1 MARRG
6 LSPWRAFYYNIM
18 TKLNTNQKRRLA
30 RAISRAAS
38 AELAARQ
45 AQLRLIRAER
55 QVAVQEFESLRQI
68 AIIISLPILFLLCA
82 IFSSFWFILIAEAI
96 IKSAK

>member
-1 MARRG
+1 M
-6 LSPWRAFYYNIM
+6 N
-18 TKLNTNQKRRLA
+18 KLNANQKRRLA

-55 QVAVQEFESLRQI
+55 QRVEYEFESLKSV

-82 IFSSFWFILIAEAI
+82 VFSSFWFILIAEAI
-96 IKSAK
+96 SKSAR

>member
-1 MARRG
+1 MA
-6 LSPWRAFYYNIM
+6 
-18 TKLNTNQKRRLA
+18 KLTTNQKRRLS

-55 QVAVQEFESLRQI
+55 RVVAEEFEALRRI
-68 AIIISLPILFLLCA
+68 AIIISLPFMFLLCA
-82 IFSSFWFILIAEAI
+82 IFSSFWVILLAEAI
-96 IKSAK
+96 IKSAR

>member
-1 MARRG
+1 
-6 LSPWRAFYYNIM
+6 M
-18 TKLNTNQKRRLA
+18 TKLTTNQKRRLA

-55 QVAVQEFESLRQI
+55 RVVAEEFEALRRI
-68 AIIISLPILFLLCA
+68 AIIISLPFMFLLCT
-82 IFSSFWFILIAEAI
+82 IFSSFWVLLIAEAI

>member
-1 MARRG
+1 MMNR
-6 LSPWRAFYYNIM
+6 L
-18 TKLNTNQKRRLA
+18 TTNQKRRLS

-55 QVAVQEFESLRQI
+55 QKIDYEFESLKQI
-68 AIIISLPILFLLCA
+68 AIIISLPIVTL
-82 IFSSFWFILIAEAI
+82 IFCSLSGFWAILIAEAI
-96 IKSAK
+96 YKSAIK

>member
-1 MARRG
+1 M
-6 LSPWRAFYYNIM
+6 N
-18 TKLNTNQKRRLA
+18 KLNTNQKRRLA

-55 QVAVQEFESLRQI
+55 RVVAEEFEALRRI
-68 AIIISLPILFLLCA
+68 AIIISLPLMFLLCA
-82 IFSSFWFILIAEAI
+82 IFSSFWVLLIAEAI
-96 IKSAK
+96 IKSAR

>member
-1 MARRG
+1 
-6 LSPWRAFYYNIM
+6 M
-18 TKLNTNQKRRLA
+18 TKLNTNKKRRLA

-55 QVAVQEFESLRQI
+55 RVAAEEFEALRRI
-68 AIIISLPILFLLCA
+68 AIIISLPFLFLLCA
-82 IFSSFWFILIAEAI
+82 IFSSFWFILLAEAI
-96 IKSAK
+96 IKSSR

>member
-1 MARRG
+1 
-6 LSPWRAFYYNIM
+6 M

-30 RAISRAAS
+30 RAINRAAS

-55 QVAVQEFESLRQI
+55 RVVAEEFEALRRI
-68 AIIISLPILFLLCA
+68 AIIISLPVLFLLCA

-96 IKSAK
+96 VKSAR

>member
-1 MARRG
+1 M
-6 LSPWRAFYYNIM
+6 N
-18 TKLNTNQKRRLA
+18 KLNTNQKRRLA

-55 QVAVQEFESLRQI
+55 RVVAEEFEALRRI
-68 AIIISLPILFLLCA
+68 AIIISLPFMFLLCA
-82 IFSSFWFILIAEAI
+82 IFSSFWFILLAEAI
-96 IKSAK
+96 SKSAR

>member
-1 MARRG
+1 
-6 LSPWRAFYYNIM
+6 M
-18 TKLNTNQKRRLA
+18 TKLNTNKKRRLA

-55 QVAVQEFESLRQI
+55 RVVAEEFEALRRI
-68 AIIISLPILFLLCA
+68 AIIISLPFMFLLCA

-96 IKSAK
+96 SKSAR

>member
-1 MARRG
+1 M
-6 LSPWRAFYYNIM
+6 N
-18 TKLNTNQKRRLA
+18 KLNTNQKRRLA

-55 QVAVQEFESLRQI
+55 RVVAEEFEALRRI
-68 AIIISLPILFLLCA
+68 AIIISLPFLFLLCA

-96 IKSAK
+96 VKSAR

>member
-1 MARRG
+1 M
-6 LSPWRAFYYNIM
+6 N
-18 TKLNTNQKRRLA
+18 KLNTNQKRRLA

-55 QVAVQEFESLRQI
+55 RVVAEEFEALRRI
-68 AIIISLPILFLLCA
+68 AIIISLPFMFLLCA

-96 IKSAK
+96 SKSAR

>member
-1 MARRG
+1 
-6 LSPWRAFYYNIM
+6 M
-18 TKLNTNQKRRLA
+18 TKLTTNQKRRLA
-30 RAISRAAS
+30 KAISRAAS

-55 QVAVQEFESLRQI
+55 QVSVQEFESLRQI
-68 AIIISLPILFLLCA
+68 VIILSLPVLFLLCA

>member
-1 MARRG
+1 M
-6 LSPWRAFYYNIM
+6 N
-18 TKLNTNQKRRLA
+18 KLNTNQKRRLA

-45 AQLRLIRAER
+45 AQLRLVRAER
-55 QVAVQEFESLRQI
+55 RVVAEEFEALRRI
-68 AIIISLPILFLLCA
+68 AIIISLPFMFLLCA

-96 IKSAK
+96 SKSAR

>member
-1 MARRG
+1 
-6 LSPWRAFYYNIM
+6 M

-55 QVAVQEFESLRQI
+55 QVIAEEFESLRRI
-68 AIIISLPILFLLCA
+68 AIIVSLPILFLLCA
-82 IFSSFWFILIAEAI
+82 IFSSFWVLLIAEAI
-96 IKSAK
+96 VKSAR

>member
-1 MARRG
+1 
-6 LSPWRAFYYNIM
+6 M

-45 AQLRLIRAER
+45 AQLRLIRAEQR
-55 QVAVQEFESLRQI
+55 VVAEEFEALRRI
-68 AIIISLPILFLLCA
+68 AIIISLPFMFLLCA

-96 IKSAK
+96 SKSAR

>member
-1 MARRG
+1 MITPAR
-6 LSPWRAFYYNIM
+6 PYYNKM
-18 TKLNTNQKRRLA
+18 NKLNTNQKRRLA

-55 QVAVQEFESLRQI
+55 RVVAEEFEALRRI
-68 AIIISLPILFLLCA
+68 AIIISLPFMFLLCA
-82 IFSSFWFILIAEAI
+82 IFSSFWVILIAEAI
-96 IKSAK
+96 IKSSR

>member
-1 MARRG
+1 
-6 LSPWRAFYYNIM
+6 M

-55 QVAVQEFESLRQI
+55 QRVEYEFESLKKV

-96 IKSAK
+96 IKSAR

>member
-1 MARRG
+1 
-6 LSPWRAFYYNIM
+6 M

-45 AQLRLIRAER
+45 AQLRLVRAER
-55 QVAVQEFESLRQI
+55 RVVAEEFEALRRI
-68 AIIISLPILFLLCA
+68 AIIISLPFMFLLCA

-96 IKSAK
+96 SKSAR

>member
-1 MARRG
+1 
-6 LSPWRAFYYNIM
+6 M
-18 TKLNTNQKRRLA
+18 TRLNTNQKRRLA

-55 QVAVQEFESLRQI
+55 RVVAEEFEALRRI
-68 AIIISLPILFLLCA
+68 AIIISLPFLFLLCA

-96 IKSAK
+96 TKSAR

>member
-1 MARRG
+1 M
-6 LSPWRAFYYNIM
+6 N
-18 TKLNTNQKRRLA
+18 KLNTNQKRRLS

-55 QVAVQEFESLRQI
+55 RVVAEEFESLKRI
-68 AIIISLPILFLLCA
+68 AIILSLPLLFLLCA
-82 IFSSFWFILIAEAI
+82 IFSSFWVILIAEAI
-96 IKSAK
+96 IKSSR

>member
-1 MARRG
+1 LARH
-6 LSPWRAFYYNIM
+6 FIHYNIM

-55 QVAVQEFESLRQI
+55 RVVAEEFESLRGI
-68 AIIISLPILFLLCA
+68 AIILSLPLLFLLCA

-96 IKSAK
+96 VKSAQ

>member
-1 MARRG
+1 
-6 LSPWRAFYYNIM
+6 M
-18 TKLNTNQKRRLA
+18 TRLNANQKRRLS

-55 QVAVQEFESLRQI
+55 RVVAEEFESLRRI
-68 AIIISLPILFLLCA
+68 AIILSLPLLFLLCA

-96 IKSAK
+96 VKSAK

>member
-1 MARRG
+1 
-6 LSPWRAFYYNIM
+6 M

-55 QVAVQEFESLRQI
+55 RVVAEEFEALRRI
-68 AIIISLPILFLLCA
+68 AIIISLPFMFLLCA
-82 IFSSFWFILIAEAI
+82 LFSSFWFILIAEAI
-96 IKSAK
+96 SKSAR

>member
-1 MARRG
+1 
-6 LSPWRAFYYNIM
+6 M

-45 AQLRLIRAER
+45 AQLRLVRAER

-96 IKSAK
+96 VKSAR

>member
-1 MARRG
+1 
-6 LSPWRAFYYNIM
+6 M
-18 TKLNTNQKRRLA
+18 TRLNTNQKRRLS

-55 QVAVQEFESLRQI
+55 RVVAEEFEALRRI

-82 IFSSFWFILIAEAI
+82 IFSSFWFILLGEAI
-96 IKSAK
+96 IKSAR

>member
-1 MARRG
+1 M
-6 LSPWRAFYYNIM
+6 S
-18 TKLNTNQKRRLA
+18 KLTTNQKRRLA

-55 QVAVQEFESLRQI
+55 RIAESEFERLKDI
-68 AIIISLPILFLLCA
+68 AIVICLPLSLILCIVLSCVWFMIIANLLR
-82 IFSSFWFILIAEAI
+82 ISNVTIP
-96 IKSAK
+96 

>member
-1 MARRG
+1 
-6 LSPWRAFYYNIM
+6 M

-55 QVAVQEFESLRQI
+55 RVVAEEFEALRRI
-68 AIIISLPILFLLCA
+68 AIIISLPLLFLLCA
-82 IFSSFWFILIAEAI
+82 IFSSFWVLLIAEAI
-96 IKSAK
+96 VKSAR